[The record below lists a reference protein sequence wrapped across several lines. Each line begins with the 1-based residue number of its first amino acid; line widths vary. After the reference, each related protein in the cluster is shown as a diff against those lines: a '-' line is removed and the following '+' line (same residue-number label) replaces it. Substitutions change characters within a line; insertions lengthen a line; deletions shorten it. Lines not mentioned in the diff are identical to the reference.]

1 MENQASA
8 PPIEKG
14 WVKVTNLAPTT
25 TPEELVNLF
34 GFCGYVS
41 GVTLADDPQ
50 TNQRIALIE
59 FWDKNAAVTGCLLS
73 SAMIQNQPI
82 HVELYLASDTEK
94 QHMSESQTK
103 STGPPPQDIDPAA
116 KQSRTATVIRLL
128 ASGLVMAG
136 DVKDKAIA
144 WDTGNLSIIQKA
156 EVLGL
161 NAKSNVE
168 EINRKYHITDTVEE
182 LVTVA
187 EQKLLQI
194 KSNIEANPNFQIA
207 KSKAVEIDNQYGITS
222 TAKNIFEMAKSTA
235 TDFGQDVLSEVKKQS
250 NQNKT

>member
-8 PPIEKG
+8 PPIERG

-41 GVTLADDPQ
+41 GVTLTDDQQ
-50 TNQRIALIE
+50 TNQRIAIIE
-59 FWDKNAAVTGCLLS
+59 FWDKNAAVTACLLS

-82 HVELYLASDTEK
+82 HVELYVASVTDK
-94 QHMSESQTK
+94 QYISESQSK

-116 KQSRTATVIRLL
+116 RQSRTATVVRLL
-128 ASGLVMAG
+128 ASGIVMAG

-144 WDTGNLSIIQKA
+144 WDTGNLSLIQKA

-168 EINRKYHITDTVEE
+168 EINRKYHITDTVED
-182 LVTVA
+182 LVKIA
-187 EQKLLQI
+187 EQKLLQM
-194 KSNIEANPNFQIA
+194 KSNIEANENFQIA
-207 KSKAVEIDNQYGITS
+207 KSKALEIDDQYGISS
-222 TAKNIFEMAKSTA
+222 TAKNIFSKAVSTA
-235 TDFGQDVLSEVKKQS
+235 SEFGQEVMFEVKKQS
-250 NQNKT
+250 DNKT